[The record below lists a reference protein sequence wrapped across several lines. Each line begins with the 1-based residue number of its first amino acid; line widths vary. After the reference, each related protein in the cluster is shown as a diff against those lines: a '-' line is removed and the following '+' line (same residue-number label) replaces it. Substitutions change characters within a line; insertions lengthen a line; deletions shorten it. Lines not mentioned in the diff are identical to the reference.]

1 MKAVYDSC
9 VYIDFLRSG
18 KYADLFYDRAVFR
31 FLCPVVVMELRA
43 GANDARKI
51 HDLDCLFRPYSDAN
65 RIISISAN
73 MYLKAGEIIQKI
85 SRTFGGIS
93 PGLSH
98 DALIAI
104 SAASIGARVHTSNA
118 KGYEK
123 IAKFLPMDLQ
133 LV

>member
-1 MKAVYDSC
+1 MKAVYDTC

-18 KYADLFYDRAVFR
+18 KYEDLFYERTAFR
-31 FLCPVVVMELRA
+31 FLCPVVAMELRA

-51 HDLDCLFRPYSDAN
+51 RDLDYLFRPYSNAN
-65 RIISISAN
+65 RIISITAN

-85 SRTFGGIS
+85 NRSCGGIS

-98 DALIAI
+98 DVLIAI
-104 SAASIGARVHTSNA
+104 SATSIGARLYTSNA
-118 KGYEK
+118 KDFEK